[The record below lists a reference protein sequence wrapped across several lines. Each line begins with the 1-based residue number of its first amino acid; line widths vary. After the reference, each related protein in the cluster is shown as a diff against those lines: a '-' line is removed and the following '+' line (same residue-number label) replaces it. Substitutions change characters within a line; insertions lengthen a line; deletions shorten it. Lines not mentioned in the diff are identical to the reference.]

1 MFGRMIRLVE
11 DRYLRLDEVDPLAA
25 FAAAAEEAEGS
36 IPWLIV
42 DTDEAG
48 VRLLD
53 ARTGGEQGLEFSV
66 DGAAPSLQ
74 GLPAAL
80 ASLQGAIESFGG
92 DVDPDLDLAV
102 VLMRGVASTLDRH
115 SVVMAKRKLARFD
128 ERIKGKLTGIGAKL
142 RIVDGVLRAQEIFPG
157 TPSQR
162 GGLRVEDAILRVD
175 GVSTLGMD
183 IQQAVDRIR
192 GPKGTDVVLSLE
204 RREADGTDSYP
215 DLVFTRDEVNIPNV
229 SWSMTDD
236 GVGTIR
242 IDHFSEH
249 TSKLTLTALEEFRA
263 ASTEGKPFRGIV
275 LDLRGNSGGSL
286 IQSAETVDLFV
297 DGGEIVQT
305 SGRGGAIVPNLV
317 RSLGAH
323 PAASPA
329 EEPDVPMVVLQN
341 SKSASASE
349 IVAGALSALDR
360 AIILGRT
367 SFGKGTVQKLY
378 TLRGGKERVRLKL
391 TVAEYKLHGG
401 QMVHGEGIPTDLTQR
416 RVVFNG
422 SGAWVP
428 SVGESDVPV
437 MVDVDERTG
446 WRLHGEA
453 ELDRDPLAELGHALV
468 LNMGGATRDDG
479 LAAISEAEPRL
490 QREAE
495 ARVSETFRLREID
508 WRPTTDQPGIFN
520 ADVAVTMMGPA
531 VAGQQVTLRAEV
543 ANNGPAPL
551 YQTRVRLLTKN
562 RRGPFHGT
570 TIPIGFIPPGES
582 AKGEVMVSIRTS
594 SPSRSDDVQIRLEA
608 DQLDPMELEPVSL
621 DVESVEAPPLAVD
634 LRLVPDGDHHRI
646 EVELENRGK
655 HNLTGLLVRL
665 GWREDSGIELLDRE
679 GRLLA
684 LGAGDTGRVDLGV
697 RVLENAVDSIPVQ
710 VSVGAERFP
719 LLLRVPVDVPRD
731 GESVHVEEPVIDVR
745 TPTRTSKSTIRVPI
759 LATDDGGL
767 DHLTVWWHGEKV
779 AWEGGD
785 GERLA
790 TNVELALQPG
800 SNVLTVVATDSAGNR
815 TQAHR
820 YVWGDVTPTQDGE
833 SK

>member
-349 IVAGALSALDR
+349 IVAGALSVGPGHHFGTNVFWQRHGAEVVYAARRQR
-360 AIILGRT
+360 ARPPQ
-367 SFGKGTVQKLY
+367 VD
-378 TLRGGKERVRLKL
+378 RGGVQAPRW
-391 TVAEYKLHGG
+391 
-401 QMVHGEGIPTDLTQR
+401 PD
-416 RVVFNG
+416 
-422 SGAWVP
+422 GA
-428 SVGESDVPV
+428 
-437 MVDVDERTG
+437 
-446 WRLHGEA
+446 
-453 ELDRDPLAELGHALV
+453 
-468 LNMGGATRDDG
+468 
-479 LAAISEAEPRL
+479 
-490 QREAE
+490 
-495 ARVSETFRLREID
+495 
-508 WRPTTDQPGIFN
+508 
-520 ADVAVTMMGPA
+520 
-531 VAGQQVTLRAEV
+531 
-543 ANNGPAPL
+543 
-551 YQTRVRLLTKN
+551 
-562 RRGPFHGT
+562 RRGD
-570 TIPIGFIPPGES
+570 S
-582 AKGEVMVSIRTS
+582 D
-594 SPSRSDDVQIRLEA
+594 RSDSTPCGVQWFR
-608 DQLDPMELEPVSL
+608 
-621 DVESVEAPPLAVD
+621 
-634 LRLVPDGDHHRI
+634 
-646 EVELENRGK
+646 
-655 HNLTGLLVRL
+655 
-665 GWREDSGIELLDRE
+665 
-679 GRLLA
+679 
-684 LGAGDTGRVDLGV
+684 
-697 RVLENAVDSIPVQ
+697 
-710 VSVGAERFP
+710 SVGAFGWRI
-719 LLLRVPVDVPRD
+719 RCSRD
-731 GESVHVEEPVIDVR
+731 GR
-745 TPTRTSKSTIRVPI
+745 C
-759 LATDDGGL
+759 G
-767 DHLTVWWHGEKV
+767 
-779 AWEGGD
+779 
-785 GERLA
+785 
-790 TNVELALQPG
+790 
-800 SNVLTVVATDSAGNR
+800 
-815 TQAHR
+815 
-820 YVWGDVTPTQDGE
+820 
-833 SK
+833 